1 MMQTKIV
8 QLYLPQFDQYPDQKT
23 SPRAERWDQAA
34 NEGPTTPGAKQVAAR
49 SCGLDLAKAM
59 AWKIE
64 PFFKKLLSFY
74 LAGW

>member
-8 QLYLPQFDQYPDQKT
+8 QIYLPQFDQYPDQKT

-49 SCGLDLAKAM
+49 SCGLLQRQWHGK
-59 AWKIE
+59 
-64 PFFKKLLSFY
+64 
-74 LAGW
+74 